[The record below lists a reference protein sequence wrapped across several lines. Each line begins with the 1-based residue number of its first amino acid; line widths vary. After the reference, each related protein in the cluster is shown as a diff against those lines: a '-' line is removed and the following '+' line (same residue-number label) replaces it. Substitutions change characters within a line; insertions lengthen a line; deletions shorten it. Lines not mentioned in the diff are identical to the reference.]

1 MSSCDCPYLSAPA
14 LACARFQWR
23 SSVSDFTGAAGP
35 RLASHLLKSR
45 FMPYL
50 KTTEHPASAPFGPSV
65 PRQTSQRRKLRL
77 ASFSTTLGMSA
88 GYDITAPRP
97 FRPPMAAPT
106 ALSLPALGP

>member
-65 PRQTSQRRKLRL
+65 PRQTSQRRKLRVW
-77 ASFSTTLGMSA
+77 SFSTTA
-88 GYDITAPRP
+88 GISGGLAVDGA
-97 FRPPMAAPT
+97 
-106 ALSLPALGP
+106 PALGTGGGGPLALR